1 MGELLED
8 GVLRVGV
15 SGTLVSMCIGPRA
28 CLLAWRLGGFKGPG
42 AGVSGSRV
50 TLGTCSGLSVGIRLE
65 LRLMRDMTNP
75 LAVHMSSYAVKLW
88 SFLPFMLTLCDVSEW
103 MYYTKRHRYLHRRPS
118 TTHAPG

>member
-50 TLGTCSGLSVGIRLE
+50 TLGTCSGLSVVGIRLE
-65 LRLMRDMTNP
+65 LRLMHDMTNSP
-75 LAVHMSSYAVKLW
+75 AVLCIC
-88 SFLPFMLTLCDVSEW
+88 PRML
-103 MYYTKRHRYLHRRPS
+103 
-118 TTHAPG
+118 